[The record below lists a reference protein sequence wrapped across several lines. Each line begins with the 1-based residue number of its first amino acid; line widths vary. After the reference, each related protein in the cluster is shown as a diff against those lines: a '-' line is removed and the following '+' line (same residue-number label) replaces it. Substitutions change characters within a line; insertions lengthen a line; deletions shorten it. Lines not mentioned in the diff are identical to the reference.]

1 MSGEGENFLAAPSS
15 LVLAIGTEAQPTSER
30 QRSAVAAS
38 DRISVIR
45 LVWVVTHD
53 IKMPSIGTL
62 DAHHAGKEKPALL
75 CGLT

>member
-1 MSGEGENFLAAPSS
+1 M
-15 LVLAIGTEAQPTSER
+15 
-30 QRSAVAAS
+30 AAS

-53 IKMPSIGTL
+53 IKMPSIVTL
-62 DAHHAGKEKPALL
+62 AAHRADKEKPALL